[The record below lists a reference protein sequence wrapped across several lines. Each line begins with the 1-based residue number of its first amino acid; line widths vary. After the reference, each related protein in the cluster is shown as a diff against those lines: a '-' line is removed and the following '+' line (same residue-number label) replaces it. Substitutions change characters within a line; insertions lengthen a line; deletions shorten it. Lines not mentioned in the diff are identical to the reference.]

1 MDLKRQI
8 NYQWQLFIPLVATIW
23 LIIGILAY
31 WQYYNERQYRK
42 EQIDGQL
49 DLVTKRIVASYETD
63 FDPTKFVDFVCGYYR
78 DNPLYD
84 LLRVSVYVDGELSRA
99 WGEPIGLSEKEV
111 ALSEGLTRTPEI
123 NRTPEDAEDSDSYF
137 YYKVLKSNDE
147 RIVVCSVL
155 PFDNDI
161 LSATLPSYSMFW
173 FVIVLGVVATVSAY
187 ISTRYFGRNIKLLR
201 TIAERAATDP
211 TFIPAPDFPH
221 DELGDI
227 SRQIVSLY
235 NEKTK
240 ALDRQRREH
249 AVALHAIEEKAR
261 NKRQLTNNIN
271 HELRTPIGVI
281 KGYLDTIIENPD
293 MDDASRTHFISKA
306 QEHVQRLV
314 NLIADVSAIT
324 RLEEGGDLISTEELD
339 FHDVAF
345 TIASDFEGS
354 TLRELFRHADKNM
367 YVDKNRANREEA
379 EARKLQNQQLLQW
392 VNAHGYQ
399 FSNCLYCDALLDQY
413 RVLRTSAGFFL
424 ADNGSYS
431 GAVEQIVDEY
441 ATSATRKTMRE
452 ALQLSTLSAALSA
465 EHPKQELALDFET
478 DGVTQRGRL
487 TLLFCDADLHGRLHH
502 FLVGFEYFRDKS
514 TAFDERQPLTQY
526 YEQMKHSLLE
536 NDNYVDA
543 LIDANDA
550 LFTVDLT
557 HGQLEQIFYRTT
569 ALRQFDLQMTLPC
582 SYDDYCAQRRHFVTP
597 ETLENYRI
605 VDTAS
610 KLLERFHS
618 GFKHVTV
625 EYREQTSCGD
635 PVWLQ
640 KTVLMAQDTVFDAAS
655 GREMPVIHGIIL
667 FRDTSV
673 FHAQEQAENQR
684 LQEAFEEA
692 DSASKAKTA
701 FMNRMSHDIRT
712 PINGILGMLD
722 ILRSNRDDARK
733 VASCLDKIDL
743 SAHHLLALVNDVL
756 DMSKL
761 EAGQMVIE
769 QEPFDIEVL
778 LHDVS
783 SLVEAQIEK
792 DGLTHRRH
800 RENVQHTALVGS
812 SLKLRQIM
820 VNLFSNAIKYNKP
833 GGSIDTYAR
842 ELSCNGT
849 TVWYEFRIT
858 DTGIGMSRDFLEN
871 QLFKP
876 FTQESADARTQYRGT
891 GLGMS
896 IVKELV
902 SQMGGSISAESQL
915 GEGTAFTFQLP
926 FLLDKNA
933 ATKPQLKPTDNGRL
947 DGMHILL
954 VEDND
959 INMEVAEFQLTSQG
973 AAVDKAWNGRE
984 AVERFAASAPG
995 GYQAILMDVMMPVM
1009 DGFEASRAIRAL
1021 DRPDAATVPILAM
1034 TAQASDECAQSC
1046 HQVGMNGRLVK
1057 PLDAKKLAKSIREAV
1072 QNQQ

>member
-1 MDLKRQI
+1 MKKNAAKKLTYVSRACMTVLTTVLIVLFFCIMSLVGKIQGTARVV
-8 NYQWQLFIPLVATIW
+8 NYAGLVRGTTQRIVK
-23 LIIGILAY
+23 LENMQSPQDEMLEEVESIIIGLRYGSDDLNLVRLDDSAFQDKMQELEDYFETLKVEIQLVRENGYENTQIIEKSEQFFRICDEATGLAEAYSQRKATALNQLEQVVFADIAGLLILIAMEIFKALRY
-31 WQYYNERQYRK
+31 AAQNRILQKKVY
-42 EQIDGQL
+42 L
-49 DLVTKRIVASYETD
+49 DEAT
-63 FDPTKFVDFVCGYYR
+63 
-78 DNPLYD
+78 
-84 LLRVSVYVDGELSRA
+84 
-99 WGEPIGLSEKEV
+99 GLPNKNKCE
-111 ALSEGLTRTPEI
+111 EI
-123 NRTPEDAEDSDSYF
+123 
-137 YYKVLKSNDE
+137 L
-147 RIVVCSVL
+147 
-155 PFDNDI
+155 DND
-161 LSATLPSYSMFW
+161 
-173 FVIVLGVVATVSAY
+173 
-187 ISTRYFGRNIKLLR
+187 
-201 TIAERAATDP
+201 
-211 TFIPAPDFPH
+211 TF
-221 DELGDI
+221 
-227 SRQIVSLY
+227 
-235 NEKTK
+235 
-240 ALDRQRREH
+240 
-249 AVALHAIEEKAR
+249 
-261 NKRQLTNNIN
+261 
-271 HELRTPIGVI
+271 
-281 KGYLDTIIENPD
+281 
-293 MDDASRTHFISKA
+293 
-306 QEHVQRLV
+306 
-314 NLIADVSAIT
+314 
-324 RLEEGGDLISTEELD
+324 LEEGETVAVCVFDLNNLRIINNNLGHEKGDEYIRSFAVQLRGAMPAEHFVGRDGGDEFLAVIRGLEREAVEACLSQVRSQTAEYSADHPEMPISY
-339 FHDVAF
+339 AAGYA
-345 TIASDFEGS
+345 ISSDFES
-354 TLRELFRHADKNM
+354 CSMRDLFRQADKNM
-367 YVDKNRANREEA
+367 YVDKNRAKMLEA
-379 EARKLQNQQLLQW
+379 AEKQNENIRLLDTVKQQ
-392 VNAHGYQ
+392 GYS
-399 FSNCLYCDALLDQY
+399 FSDCLYCDALLDQY
-413 RVLRTSAGFFL
+413 RVLRADSEFFL
-424 ADNGSYS
+424 AEEGSYT

-441 ATSATRKTMRE
+441 AASATRRTMRE

-465 EHPKQELALDFET
+465 EHPKQELELDFET

-625 EYREQTSCGD
+625 EYREQTSCGE

-640 KTVLMAQDTVFDAAS
+640 KTVLLAQDTVFDAAS

-667 FRDTSV
+667 FRDTSI

-733 VASCLDKIDL
+733 VDSCLDKIDL

-792 DGLTHRRH
+792 DGLTHHRH
-800 RENVQHTALVGS
+800 RENIQHTALVGS

-842 ELSCNGT
+842 ELSCDGT

-933 ATKPQLKPTDNGRL
+933 AAKPQLKPTDNGRL

-1009 DGFEASRAIRAL
+1009 NGFEASRAIRAL

-1072 QNQQ
+1072 QNKQ

>member
-1 MDLKRQI
+1 MKNDSSRFGHI
-8 NYQWQLFIPLVATIW
+8 IQLFTVLLTAILISLFFAVLVLVGKIQGTARVVNYAGLVRGKTQ
-23 LIIGILAY
+23 LIVKLEISGTP
-31 WQYYNERQYRK
+31 E
-42 EQIDGQL
+42 D
-49 DLVTKRIVASYETD
+49 DLLGDVASYIEGLRFGSSELNLVQLDDAD
-63 FDPTKFVDFVCGYYR
+63 FQAKMT
-78 DNPLYD
+78 
-84 LLRVSVYVDGELSRA
+84 
-99 WGEPIGLSEKEV
+99 
-111 ALSEGLTRTPEI
+111 ALSSEFDDLRNELFLVRQRGYTETAIIAKSEHFFQTCDEATNLAEVYSQKRATALDFLEKVVLADIVGLLLLFGYQIFKALRYAAM
-123 NRTPEDAEDSDSYF
+123 NRILQR
-137 YYKVLKSNDE
+137 KVYLDE
-147 RIVVCSVL
+147 ATGL
-155 PFDNDI
+155 PNKNKCEELLNAPDPPDGNTALCVFDLN
-161 LSATLPSYSMFW
+161 
-173 FVIVLGVVATVSAY
+173 
-187 ISTRYFGRNIKLLR
+187 NLR
-201 TIAERAATDP
+201 TINNNLGHDKGDEYIAILYGVDWDGAQDVLRSIRAQAAEY
-211 TFIPAPDFPH
+211 
-221 DELGDI
+221 
-227 SRQIVSLY
+227 SRQHPEMPLSY
-235 NEKTK
+235 
-240 ALDRQRREH
+240 A
-249 AVALHAIEEKAR
+249 AGCA
-261 NKRQLTNNIN
+261 
-271 HELRTPIGVI
+271 
-281 KGYLDTIIENPD
+281 
-293 MDDASRTHFISKA
+293 
-306 QEHVQRLV
+306 
-314 NLIADVSAIT
+314 
-324 RLEEGGDLISTEELD
+324 
-339 FHDVAF
+339 
-345 TIASDFEGS
+345 IASDFEGS

-379 EARKLQNQQLLQW
+379 EAQKLQNQQLLHR

-441 ATSATRKTMRE
+441 AASATRKTMRE

-465 EHPKQELALDFET
+465 EHPKQELELDFET

-618 GFKHVTV
+618 GFKYVTV
-625 EYREQTSCGD
+625 EYREQTSCGE

-667 FRDTSV
+667 FRDTSI

-722 ILRSNRDDARK
+722 ILRSNRDDAQK
-733 VASCLDKIDL
+733 VDSCLDKIDL

-761 EAGQMVIE
+761 EAGQMVME

-800 RENVQHTALVGS
+800 RENIQHTALVGS

-842 ELSCNGT
+842 ELSCDGT

-891 GLGMS
+891 ASGCPSSRSWSARWAAASPPRASWGRGLPSPSSCPSCWTRTPPQGPS
-896 IVKELV
+896 
-902 SQMGGSISAESQL
+902 SSPPTTGGWTGCTSCWWRTTTSTWKWPSSSSPVRAQRWTRH
-915 GEGTAFTFQLP
+915 GTAGKPWSALP
-926 FLLDKNA
+926 
-933 ATKPQLKPTDNGRL
+933 
-947 DGMHILL
+947 
-954 VEDND
+954 
-959 INMEVAEFQLTSQG
+959 
-973 AAVDKAWNGRE
+973 
-984 AVERFAASAPG
+984 
-995 GYQAILMDVMMPVM
+995 PVR
-1009 DGFEASRAIRAL
+1009 RAGIR
-1021 DRPDAATVPILAM
+1021 PSSWM
-1034 TAQASDECAQSC
+1034 
-1046 HQVGMNGRLVK
+1046 
-1057 PLDAKKLAKSIREAV
+1057 
-1072 QNQQ
+1072 

>member
-1 MDLKRQI
+1 
-8 NYQWQLFIPLVATIW
+8 
-23 LIIGILAY
+23 
-31 WQYYNERQYRK
+31 
-42 EQIDGQL
+42 
-49 DLVTKRIVASYETD
+49 
-63 FDPTKFVDFVCGYYR
+63 
-78 DNPLYD
+78 
-84 LLRVSVYVDGELSRA
+84 
-99 WGEPIGLSEKEV
+99 
-111 ALSEGLTRTPEI
+111 
-123 NRTPEDAEDSDSYF
+123 
-137 YYKVLKSNDE
+137 
-147 RIVVCSVL
+147 
-155 PFDNDI
+155 
-161 LSATLPSYSMFW
+161 
-173 FVIVLGVVATVSAY
+173 
-187 ISTRYFGRNIKLLR
+187 
-201 TIAERAATDP
+201 
-211 TFIPAPDFPH
+211 
-221 DELGDI
+221 
-227 SRQIVSLY
+227 
-235 NEKTK
+235 
-240 ALDRQRREH
+240 
-249 AVALHAIEEKAR
+249 
-261 NKRQLTNNIN
+261 
-271 HELRTPIGVI
+271 
-281 KGYLDTIIENPD
+281 
-293 MDDASRTHFISKA
+293 
-306 QEHVQRLV
+306 
-314 NLIADVSAIT
+314 
-324 RLEEGGDLISTEELD
+324 
-339 FHDVAF
+339 
-345 TIASDFEGS
+345 
-354 TLRELFRHADKNM
+354 
-367 YVDKNRANREEA
+367 
-379 EARKLQNQQLLQW
+379 
-392 VNAHGYQ
+392 
-399 FSNCLYCDALLDQY
+399 
-413 RVLRTSAGFFL
+413 
-424 ADNGSYS
+424 
-431 GAVEQIVDEY
+431 
-441 ATSATRKTMRE
+441 
-452 ALQLSTLSAALSA
+452 
-465 EHPKQELALDFET
+465 
-478 DGVTQRGRL
+478 
-487 TLLFCDADLHGRLHH
+487 
-502 FLVGFEYFRDKS
+502 
-514 TAFDERQPLTQY
+514 
-526 YEQMKHSLLE
+526 
-536 NDNYVDA
+536 
-543 LIDANDA
+543 
-550 LFTVDLT
+550 
-557 HGQLEQIFYRTT
+557 
-569 ALRQFDLQMTLPC
+569 
-582 SYDDYCAQRRHFVTP
+582 
-597 ETLENYRI
+597 
-605 VDTAS
+605 
-610 KLLERFHS
+610 
-618 GFKHVTV
+618 
-625 EYREQTSCGD
+625 
-635 PVWLQ
+635 
-640 KTVLMAQDTVFDAAS
+640 MAQDTVFDAAS

-733 VASCLDKIDL
+733 VDSCLDKIDL

-812 SLKLRQIM
+812 SLK
-820 VNLFSNAIKYNKP
+820 P

-842 ELSCNGT
+842 ELSCDGT

-933 ATKPQLKPTDNGRL
+933 AAKPQLKPTDNGRL

-1072 QNQQ
+1072 QNKQ

>member
-1 MDLKRQI
+1 MKNDSSRFGHI
-8 NYQWQLFIPLVATIW
+8 IQLFTVLLTAILISLFFGVLVLVGKIQGTARVVNYAGLVRGKTQRIVK
-23 LIIGILAY
+23 LEISGTPEDDLLGDVASYIEGLRFGSS
-31 WQYYNERQYRK
+31 E
-42 EQIDGQL
+42 L
-49 DLVTKRIVASYETD
+49 DLVRLDDAD
-63 FDPTKFVDFVCGYYR
+63 FQAKMT
-78 DNPLYD
+78 
-84 LLRVSVYVDGELSRA
+84 
-99 WGEPIGLSEKEV
+99 
-111 ALSEGLTRTPEI
+111 ALSSEFDDLRNELILVRQRGYTETAIIAKSEHFFQTCDEATNLAEVYSQKRATALDFLEKVVLADIVGLLLLFGYQIFKALRYAAM
-123 NRTPEDAEDSDSYF
+123 NRILQRKVYLDEATGLHNKNKCEELLDAPDPPDGNTALC
-137 YYKVLKSNDE
+137 V
-147 RIVVCSVL
+147 
-155 PFDNDI
+155 FDLN
-161 LSATLPSYSMFW
+161 
-173 FVIVLGVVATVSAY
+173 
-187 ISTRYFGRNIKLLR
+187 NLR
-201 TIAERAATDP
+201 TINNNLGHDKGDEFIAILYGVDWDGAQDVLHSIRAQTAEY
-211 TFIPAPDFPH
+211 
-221 DELGDI
+221 
-227 SRQIVSLY
+227 SRQHPEMPLSY
-235 NEKTK
+235 
-240 ALDRQRREH
+240 A
-249 AVALHAIEEKAR
+249 AGCA
-261 NKRQLTNNIN
+261 
-271 HELRTPIGVI
+271 
-281 KGYLDTIIENPD
+281 
-293 MDDASRTHFISKA
+293 
-306 QEHVQRLV
+306 
-314 NLIADVSAIT
+314 
-324 RLEEGGDLISTEELD
+324 
-339 FHDVAF
+339 
-345 TIASDFEGS
+345 IASDFEGS

-379 EARKLQNQQLLQW
+379 EAQKLQNQQLLQR

-413 RVLRTSAGFFL
+413 RVLRTSSGFFL

-441 ATSATRKTMRE
+441 AASATRKTMRE

-465 EHPKQELALDFET
+465 EHPKQELELDFET

-625 EYREQTSCGD
+625 EYREQTSCGE

-667 FRDTSV
+667 FRDTSI

-722 ILRSNRDDARK
+722 ILRSNRNDARK
-733 VASCLDKIDL
+733 VDSCLDKIDL

-761 EAGQMVIE
+761 EAGQMVME

-778 LHDVS
+778 LHGVS

-842 ELSCNGT
+842 ELSCDGT

-933 ATKPQLKPTDNGRL
+933 AARPQLKPTDNGRL

-1009 DGFEASRAIRAL
+1009 DGFEASGHP
-1021 DRPDAATVPILAM
+1021 RPRPARRRHRSHPRHDGTGLRRVRPVLPSGRYEWPSR
-1034 TAQASDECAQSC
+1034 QAS
-1046 HQVGMNGRLVK
+1046 GRQKAGKEHPGGCTKQAVK
-1057 PLDAKKLAKSIREAV
+1057 ETFS
-1072 QNQQ
+1072 